1 MLPIFISYHLQ
12 SSSLVID
19 GATSTSHRAAQTIIY
34 LELKV
39 PERITNAG
47 ISYLRDKY
55 VASAIE
61 DGQRRLQMIANKNGE
76 HIEPYLETH
85 N

>member
-1 MLPIFISYHLQ
+1 MLES
-12 SSSLVID
+12 
-19 GATSTSHRAAQTIIY
+19 ATS
-34 LELKV
+34 E
-39 PERITNAG
+39 TN
-47 ISYLRDKY
+47 

-61 DGQRRLQMIANKNGE
+61 DGQRRLQMIANKNGG

>member
-19 GATSTSHRAAQTIIY
+19 GATSTSHQAAQTIIY
-34 LELKV
+34 LELKA
-39 PERITNAG
+39 PERNAG
-47 ISYLRDKY
+47 ISCLRDKY
-55 VASAIE
+55 VASAIG
-61 DGQRRLQMIANKNGE
+61 DGQRRLQIIANKNGG

>member
-34 LELKV
+34 LELKA
-39 PERITNAG
+39 PERNAG

-61 DGQRRLQMIANKNGE
+61 DGQRRLQMIANKN
-76 HIEPYLETH
+76 
-85 N
+85 

>member
-1 MLPIFISYHLQ
+1 
-12 SSSLVID
+12 VID
-19 GATSTSHRAAQTIIY
+19 GDRWSNINIAPSGTNNHI
-34 LELKV
+34 LKA
-39 PERITNAG
+39 PERNAG

-55 VASAIE
+55 VASAIG
-61 DGQRRLQMIANKNGE
+61 DGQRRLQMIANKNGG

>member
-34 LELKV
+34 LELKA
-39 PERITNAG
+39 PERNAG

-55 VASAIE
+55 VGSATG
-61 DGQRRLQMIANKNGE
+61 DGQRRLQMIANKNGG